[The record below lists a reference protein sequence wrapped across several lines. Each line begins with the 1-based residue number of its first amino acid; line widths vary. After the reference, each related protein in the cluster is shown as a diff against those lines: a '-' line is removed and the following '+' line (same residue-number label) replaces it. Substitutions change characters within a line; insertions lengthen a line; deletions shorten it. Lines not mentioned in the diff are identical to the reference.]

1 MNKYDN
7 PSRSAGGYSGQLMST
22 PIIRLEVDF
31 MKATMLRHLSEEAV
45 KIDSM
50 VQQAVEDYCSEEN
63 LRAILNVE
71 VKQAMDAAVREEVR
85 SFFNGTRAGRLAVR
99 EMVIRHLDERARWH
113 DDDKEE
119 TRHV

>member
-7 PSRSAGGYSGQLMST
+7 PSRSARGYSGQLMST

-85 SFFNGTRAGRLAVR
+85 GFFNGTQAGRLAVR

>member
-1 MNKYDN
+1 
-7 PSRSAGGYSGQLMST
+7 MST
-22 PIIRLEVDF
+22 PIIKLEVDF

-85 SFFNGTRAGRLAVR
+85 GFFNGTQAGRLAVR